1 MIFLQ
6 NFTFLEQVGKG
17 LSKDAKAQKLAFQH
31 WIEAVITFSPYCNV
45 GTIFCWIICIFV
57 KFEPCFHTFTC
68 RLIRGID
75 TATAC
80 IIIMK
85 SGVKM
90 MLVSRSF
97 TGTQFS
103 SFLIC

>member
-1 MIFLQ
+1 MF
-6 NFTFLEQVGKG
+6 EQVGKG

-31 WIEAVITFSPYCNV
+31 WIEAVITCSPYCNV
-45 GTIFCWIICIFV
+45 GLNFLFDNLNFV
-57 KFEPCFHTFTC
+57 KFEPCFHTFKC
-68 RLIRGID
+68 RLIQGID

-90 MLVSRSF
+90 MLVSHFF
-97 TGTQFS
+97 TGKQICQ
-103 SFLIC
+103 FLIL